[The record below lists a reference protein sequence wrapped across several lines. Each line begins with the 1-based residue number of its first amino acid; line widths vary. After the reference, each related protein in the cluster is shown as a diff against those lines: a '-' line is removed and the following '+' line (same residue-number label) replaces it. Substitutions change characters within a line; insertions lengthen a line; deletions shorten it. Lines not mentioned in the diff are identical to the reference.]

1 MNTFNRILEEGTP
14 AEAQA
19 FLEDMVDKNMDY
31 KDEVRAWIADWYP
44 IEAINTTTYNPKKFL
59 GALFVLM
66 CALAAIIYTFIF

>member
-31 KDEVRAWIADWYP
+31 KDEVRAWIAD
-44 IEAINTTTYNPKKFL
+44 
-59 GALFVLM
+59 
-66 CALAAIIYTFIF
+66 